1 MKSRYQHDVSIEV
14 ICIYEFKLN
23 DKRKTVVCIKEIL
36 LYVYFKSEDAEI
48 KVEDF
53 RIHGLNSPVFF
64 AALHLS
70 FSARGFN

>member
-1 MKSRYQHDVSIEV
+1 MKNRYQHDVSIEV
-14 ICIYEFKLN
+14 IFIYEFKFN